1 MPMFKRSMV
10 ILVLITALAAGM
22 TVYTLSQE
30 ETTALP
36 LERAEALPEAAAAI
50 TVYVSGAV
58 VRPGVVT
65 LADGARIEQAVTAC
79 GGVLP
84 TADMGAVNLAQL
96 LKDGMQVRVPEK
108 AGQGSASAVA
118 AQTAGK
124 DDRVNINTADEKAL
138 DTLPGIGPAMAKR
151 IVEYRTTNGAF
162 QSLEELKKVRGIG
175 EAKYEK
181 LKDRVAL

>member
-10 ILVLITALAAGM
+10 ILLFIAALAAGL
-22 TVYTLSQE
+22 TAYNLSQE
-30 ETTALP
+30 STALP
-36 LERAEALPEAAAAI
+36 LDPATVIPEAAAL

-65 LADGARIEQAVTAC
+65 VADGSRVEQAVTAC

-84 TADMGAVNLAQL
+84 TADLEAVNLAQP
-96 LKDGMQVRVPEK
+96 LKDGMQVRVLEK
-108 AGQGSASAVA
+108 SGQGGA
-118 AQTAGK
+118 AETAAPAAGK
-124 DDRVNINTADEKAL
+124 DERVNINTADAKAL
-138 DTLPGIGPAMAKR
+138 DALPGIGPAMAQR
-151 IVEYRTTNGAF
+151 IIEYRTTNGAF